1 MFDNIVVTA
10 IGKIFTVSSPRGRC
24 QKIHNRKSYALSFC
38 TSGQITYTH
47 NGKKIVSDKNHAIIL
62 PQGQTYAISGDRT
75 GSFPV
80 INFKCMHRLCDTIV
94 SIPLQNADAYLRDYE
109 NMKSL
114 SLFDGNKAEIM
125 SIFYH
130 MLHRLSAQNLTDS
143 IIMPAVKHI
152 EEFYRDPSLSVSEL
166 ARLCCISEVY
176 LRRKFSEYY
185 GMSPKQFILDIRLN
199 RAKQLLSE
207 STLKIGEIATQCGFS
222 NQYHF
227 CRIFKEKL
235 GMAPTEYARQN
246 KIYKI

>member
-1 MFDNIVVTA
+1 MYDNIIVTA
-10 IGKIFTVSSPRGRC
+10 IDEIFTVNSPRGRC
-24 QKIHNRKSYALSFC
+24 QKIHDRKSYALSFC

-47 NGKKIVSDKNHAIIL
+47 NGEKIVSDKGHAVIL
-62 PQGQTYAISGDRT
+62 PQGQTYTLFCDRS

-94 SIPLQNADAYLRDYE
+94 SIPLQNADAYLRDCE
-109 NMKSL
+109 KMKSL
-114 SLFDGNKAEIM
+114 SLFEGNKAEIM

-143 IIMPAVKHI
+143 IILPAVKHI
-152 EEFYRDPSLSVSEL
+152 EKFYCDPSLSVSEL
-166 ARLCCISEVY
+166 ARLCYISEVY

-185 GMSPKQFILDIRLN
+185 GLSPKQFILDIRLN

-207 STLKIGEIATQCGFS
+207 NTLKIGEIATQCGFS
-222 NQYHF
+222 GQYHF

-235 GMAPTEYARQN
+235 GMTPTEYARQN